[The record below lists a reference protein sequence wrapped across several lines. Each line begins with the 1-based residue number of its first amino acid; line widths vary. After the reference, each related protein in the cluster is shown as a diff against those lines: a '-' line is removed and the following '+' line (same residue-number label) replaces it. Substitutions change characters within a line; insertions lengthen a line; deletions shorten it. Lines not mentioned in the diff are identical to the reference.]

1 VFVRLVVGVVEV
13 EVEAGQSDDPGDNG
27 DRQGLPDCFVLL
39 QLLLPRLADIGGVR
53 VLGHRRLVRSEPPL
67 WSSTNGAEVVVGQ
80 LLKRGPV
87 VVDVPA
93 QQMRGNR

>member
-1 VFVRLVVGVVEV
+1 MHQDLKRKLDEQR
-13 EVEAGQSDDPGDNG
+13 EEEEEEEEAEDS
-27 DRQGLPDCFVLL
+27 LL
-39 QLLLPRLADIGGVR
+39 ELIL
-53 VLGHRRLVRSEPPL
+53 
-67 WSSTNGAEVVVGQ
+67 TGAEVVVGQ